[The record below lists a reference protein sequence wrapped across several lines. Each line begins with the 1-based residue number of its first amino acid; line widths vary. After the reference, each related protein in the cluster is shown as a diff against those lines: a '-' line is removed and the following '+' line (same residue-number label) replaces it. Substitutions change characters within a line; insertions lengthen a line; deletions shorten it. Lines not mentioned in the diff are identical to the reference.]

1 MSRSESFF
9 SPDSLVSELRA
20 DGRSLN
26 LPENSVEPII
36 EKVLRAVLTWMENRD
51 IITKSDL
58 KRTVGLELEKYSKD
72 LAFVYE
78 NREKII

>member
-1 MSRSESFF
+1 MGRPESFF

-58 KRTVGLELEKYSKD
+58 KRTVGLNLKNIQKTSRSFMKTEKK
-72 LAFVYE
+72 
-78 NREKII
+78 